1 MFRPAG
7 FSDSEDDGD
16 QGFSRR
22 QYSHDEELRTFS
34 FRRAR
39 DADTR
44 HRGQAVIPWDS
55 VNNNN
60 QAPVNMSSSDTVIS
74 DPALVTVLEKTKKY
88 LRSTLLSHKGGVEMH
103 MLNNDYRE
111 LVGEGIPFTKLK
123 FNGLES
129 LLRSLPSVCSL
140 WRSGG
145 EVMVKGVA
153 GEASQHIMNMVSMQK
168 STAKGKSRKRGKG
181 KKGSMYGRGQSGFER
196 EMDSWHQQFAAP
208 SPPRPYRSSAQPPQR
223 RDIKPLQQSMQF
235 VNERVVPVV
244 QNATIAY
251 KRGVVTTDMVVCGN
265 RVKEL
270 LQGRLHGLYVAQVEK
285 MYEKKFVESLSEDW
299 SEKLGASG
307 DVIVMNEAGGLVLV
321 KCGGSNRVVTGA
333 AGLSV
338 ADNNTGPV
346 ISGGRTEVTDKVRQV
361 GRVKQVLQGRVHGLF
376 VAQVEKMHQKQ
387 FGETLPSLWWGEM
400 EKEGSVKVE
409 RMETGQV
416 VVRWMME

>member
-7 FSDSEDDGD
+7 FSDSEEDGD
-16 QGFSRR
+16 QAFSRR
-22 QYSHDEELRTFS
+22 QYSDEEELRTFS
-34 FRRAR
+34 LRRAR

-44 HRGQAVIPWDS
+44 HRGQAAIPWDS

-145 EVMVKGVA
+145 EMMVKGVA

-181 KKGSMYGRGQSGFER
+181 QKGSMYGRGQSGFER

-208 SPPRPYRSSAQPPQR
+208 PPPRPYRSSAQPPQR
-223 RDIKPLQQSMQF
+223 RDLKPLQQSMQF

-244 QNATIAY
+244 QNATFAS

-321 KCGGSNRVVTGA
+321 KCGGSNRVVTA
-333 AGLSV
+333 LSV
-338 ADNNTGPV
+338 ADNNTGSV

-387 FGETLPSLWWGEM
+387 FGKTLPSLWWGEM
-400 EKEGSVKVE
+400 EKEGSVEVE

-416 VVRWMME
+416 VVRWMKE